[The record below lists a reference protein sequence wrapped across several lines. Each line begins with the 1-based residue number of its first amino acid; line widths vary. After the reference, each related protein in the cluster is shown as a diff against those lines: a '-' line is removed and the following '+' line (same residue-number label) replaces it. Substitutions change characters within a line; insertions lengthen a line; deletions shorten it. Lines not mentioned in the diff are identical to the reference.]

1 MNSKKQALER
11 MKADRGPEIT
21 SEQRLHTWFNFIGPE
36 SEKEESP
43 PHDEIEREEGNVN
56 PRQ

>member
-1 MNSKKQALER
+1 M
-11 MKADRGPEIT
+11 
-21 SEQRLHTWFNFIGPE
+21 GPE

-56 PRQ
+56 PGQ